1 MEPLSRIA
9 VDPQIMNGKPCIR
22 GTRVTVATIAGMIAA
37 GHDMARVLE
46 LYPYLS
52 EEDVNQAL
60 AHSEAR

>member
-22 GTRVTVATIAGMIAA
+22 GTRVTVATIECMIAA
-37 GHDMARVLE
+37 GHDVARVLE

-52 EEDVNQAL
+52 EEDVNAAL
-60 AHSEAR
+60 DYSESR